1 METISTDSY
10 DWEGLSGFI
19 DRYGN
24 CTFTETAEPGRK
36 VLMNQDLI
44 DDDENLVPFADMLP
58 EFPGGPDSL
67 NAYLARTIQYPQD
80 ARDKGVSGTVL
91 AEFVVEKDGRV
102 GQVTIKV
109 PLFPSCDEEVVRVLQ
124 QMPLW
129 KPATNQGQPIRCFF
143 AVPVMFRND
152 TSLEKGD

>member
-1 METISTDSY
+1 VKSVSGNHTPSETLALPV
-10 DWEGLSGFI
+10 E
-19 DRYGN
+19 
-24 CTFTETAEPGRK
+24 
-36 VLMNQDLI
+36 
-44 DDDENLVPFADMLP
+44 DDDEDPLIYYYSETMP

-67 NAYLARTIQYPQD
+67 HAYLSRTIQYPQD

-124 QMPLW
+124 LMPLW

-143 AVPVMFRND
+143 SVPVTFRND
-152 TSLEKGD
+152 TSLEGGD